1 MAFTQVQK
9 LQLNHQVD
17 RILHVPGNFQGGN
30 LEMTM
35 VFDYDAETDWFKEKA
50 GQIITALKAH
60 SPVFRNV
67 RFHAVKW
74 KGDFSITN
82 HTIPMTFVQTGRF
95 FEEDGMDIPLDAGIT
110 EEKKGINN
118 IKNLEVL
125 LENLKLFHARS
136 KLIFVLTQGQYQ
148 ISDKEV
154 AKKALNPFLKQ
165 KMLLLGPDYMKTGM
179 EIFMELI

>member
-1 MAFTQVQK
+1 MALTQVQK

-17 RILHVPGNFQGGN
+17 RILHAPGNFQGGN

-35 VFDYDAETDWFKEKA
+35 VFDEDAEPDWFKEEA
-50 GQIITALKAH
+50 IQIITTLKAH

-82 HTIPMTFVQTGRF
+82 QTIPMTFVQAGRF
-95 FEEDGMDIPLDAGIT
+95 FEEDSQDISLSTSTI
-110 EEKKGINN
+110 EEKKETNH
-118 IKNLEVL
+118 IKSLEAL

-136 KLIFVLTQGQYQ
+136 KLILVLTQGQYQ
-148 ISDKEV
+148 ISDREA

-165 KMLLLGPDYMKTGM
+165 KLLLLTPDYMKTGM